1 MPEAARQ
8 SADTTESSEPG
19 RVAIIGM
26 AIRVPGAERD
36 LDRFWSN
43 IEQGA
48 PATQFFERQNLLD
61 MGVRASLVD
70 RPNFVP
76 ARAVIRDADCFDGQL
91 FGYSPQD
98 SALMDPQQRVLLEC
112 SWTALEHAGYSP
124 TAPEG
129 NRVGVFVGTGLNVY
143 LLDNLWPNEQ
153 VFKSAGDLQVMISS
167 DRDFAATRIGYKL
180 NFQGPAVTLQTA
192 CSTSLVA
199 IHFAVQSLLT
209 YEADLALAGAA
220 SILPA
225 SRRGYLHEP
234 GGILSPDGRCRVFD
248 RKAEG
253 TVPGDGAGIV
263 VLKRFEDA
271 VRDRDTIHAVIAGS
285 AVNNDGS
292 RKAGF
297 TAPGSAGQA
306 EVISAA
312 LGIAGFDPDT
322 IGFVE
327 AHGTGTALGDPIE
340 VAALRQVFG
349 PARADRAPCALGA
362 VKSITGH
369 LDTAA
374 GVTGVIKTALALKN
388 RTIPPVAHFT
398 EPNPALKMEDS
409 VFRVPAVAE
418 QWTPINGVRR
428 AGVSSFGI
436 GGTNAHLVLEEA
448 PPPPPPPAGRPRQA
462 PELILISAKTSS
474 AAAEGLA
481 RAREHIAAAGERDYA
496 DIAFTLRSGRA
507 ELPWRA
513 AFVAGPAGLTAA
525 RQPVQATSRARSRG
539 VVFAVTGDGELAVN
553 QASYDEDPVYHHI
566 MSTGAA
572 RLQAITADTG
582 EAGRERAERFLA
594 ATALIRSLQSHG
606 LRPTAAVGRG
616 VGAVSAAC
624 AAGAVTIAD
633 GLDLATGTARSA
645 FVAASEPG
653 YAVFVV
659 PGGASLT
666 GQQARDPGYW
676 KAVLEDPADGWVT
689 DQVAGLDPAACIE
702 IGTSATLRIP
712 STAATSVLA
721 DPYAQLLH
729 TVGVLWEMG
738 ICGPRDEVHDTG
750 RRHVP
755 APTYPFAATRH
766 YVEAP
771 APATLE
777 RQS

>member
-1 MPEAARQ
+1 MPEPVLQ
-8 SADTTESSEPG
+8 SAGTSESSEPG

-43 IEQGA
+43 IEQGVE
-48 PATQFFERQNLLD
+48 ATQFFERQNLLD
-61 MGVRASLVD
+61 MGVRADLVD

-112 SWTALEHAGYSP
+112 SWSALEHAGYAP

-180 NFQGPAVTLQTA
+180 NLQGPVVTLQTA

-220 SILPA
+220 TILPA

-234 GGILSPDGRCRVFD
+234 GGILSPDGRCRAFD

-271 VRDRDTIHAVIAGS
+271 VRDRDTIHAMIAGS

-297 TAPGSAGQA
+297 AAPGPAGQA

-362 VKSITGH
+362 LKSITGH
-369 LDTAA
+369 LDTTA
-374 GVTGVIKTALALKN
+374 GVTGVIKTVLALKN

-398 EPNPALKMEDS
+398 EPNPALNLEDS

-418 QWTPINGVRR
+418 EWTPINGVRR

-436 GGTNAHLVLEEA
+436 GGTNAHVVLEEA
-448 PPPPPPPAGRPRQA
+448 APPPPAGRPRQA
-462 PELILISAKTSS
+462 PELILISAKTSQ
-474 AAAEGLA
+474 AAAESLA
-481 RAREHIAAAGERDYA
+481 RARKHIAHARERDYA

-513 AFVAGPAGLTAA
+513 AFVAGHRPD
-525 RQPVQATSRARSRG
+525 S
-539 VVFAVTGDGELAVN
+539 
-553 QASYDEDPVYHHI
+553 
-566 MSTGAA
+566 GAA
-572 RLQAITADTG
+572 ASPGDQPGPVVRC
-582 EAGRERAERFLA
+582 
-594 ATALIRSLQSHG
+594 G
-606 LRPTAAVGRG
+606 LRCDGGRG
-616 VGAVSAAC
+616 
-624 AAGAVTIAD
+624 AG
-633 GLDLATGTARSA
+633 GEPWLATTGTR
-645 FVAASEPG
+645 FM
-653 YAVFVV
+653 
-659 PGGASLT
+659 T
-666 GQQARDPGYW
+666 
-676 KAVLEDPADGWVT
+676 T
-689 DQVAGLDPAACIE
+689 
-702 IGTSATLRIP
+702 
-712 STAATSVLA
+712 
-721 DPYAQLLH
+721 
-729 TVGVLWEMG
+729 
-738 ICGPRDEVHDTG
+738 
-750 RRHVP
+750 
-755 APTYPFAATRH
+755 
-766 YVEAP
+766 
-771 APATLE
+771 
-777 RQS
+777 